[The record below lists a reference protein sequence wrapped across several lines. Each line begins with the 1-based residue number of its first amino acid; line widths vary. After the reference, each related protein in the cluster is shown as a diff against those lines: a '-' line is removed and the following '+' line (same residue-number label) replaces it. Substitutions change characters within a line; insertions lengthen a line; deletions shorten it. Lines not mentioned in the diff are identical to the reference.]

1 MKFQAKNAM
10 QIFYSLAL
18 PMLVRCKI
26 HHFDTEFIIS
36 NTKFTMV
43 ACPFL
48 SPIYRNSIVFLR

>member
-48 SPIYRNSIVFLR
+48 SPILNTVIL